1 MLNENS
7 NIDNTH
13 DIQSNIEYRI
23 FDSVKI
29 ENYSDEHY
37 IASYI
42 STSNFQWITGEDIKN
57 FLPINSL
64 TKEIIKQ
71 RLDKGH
77 DVFIRKD
84 WNQES
89 NEVLP
94 VHVSYAER
102 PNLQNYLRRIVSFVN
117 GFIQAPM
124 ANTNAAVIYG
134 FNVLNNKFIEN
145 GFVFSE
151 QNRSLKYIDIM
162 DRAEELESQE
172 PNGPELSEELMKDL
186 EKYIEYRNILDR
198 TYFIWNLKE
207 ELLDKLKE
215 LAKYQVQSATSIHLI
230 NINRQDKTHSFELK
244 RNVLSFID
252 ENEHEQ
258 VIDLDFKK
266 ETSVETEGID
276 LILHNEIKEVFERE
290 FKDEQGLKRK
300 YSEFMDSIGILFD
313 KEESTKTQTETQIE
327 TQTIQEANATILNFC
342 TILTI
347 FLTKINE
354 HHRKKEMDQLVKE
367 FTTKVN
373 TLNMTL

>member
-1 MLNENS
+1 M
-7 NIDNTH
+7 
-13 DIQSNIEYRI
+13 
-23 FDSVKI
+23 
-29 ENYSDEHY
+29 
-37 IASYI
+37 
-42 STSNFQWITGEDIKN
+42 
-57 FLPINSL
+57 
-64 TKEIIKQ
+64 
-71 RLDKGH
+71 DKGH

-102 PNLQNYLRRIVSFVN
+102 PNLQNYLRRIVYFVN

-215 LAKYQVQSATSIHLI
+215 LAKYQAQSATSIHLI
-230 NINRQDKTHSFELK
+230 NINKQNKTHSFKLE
-244 RNVLSFID
+244 RNILSFID
-252 ENEHEQ
+252 ENEYEQ
-258 VIDLDFKK
+258 VLDLDFKK
-266 ETSVETEGID
+266 ETSVETEETD
-276 LILHNEIKEVFERE
+276 LILHNELKEVFERE
-290 FKDEQGLKRK
+290 FEDEQGLKRK
-300 YSEFMDSIGILFD
+300 YSEFVDSIGILF
-313 KEESTKTQTETQIE
+313 EEELNETQM
-327 TQTIQEANATILNFC
+327 QEANTTILNFC
-342 TILTI
+342 TIIIL
-347 FLTKINE
+347 FLVKINE
-354 HHRKKEMDQLVKE
+354 HNRKKRMDQLVKE

-373 TLNMTL
+373 KLNMTL

>member
-7 NIDNTH
+7 NIDNTRE
-13 DIQSNIEYRI
+13 IQPNVEYRV

-37 IASYI
+37 IVSYI

-94 VHVSYAER
+94 VHVSYVER

-215 LAKYQVQSATSIHLI
+215 LAKYQAQSATSIHLI
-230 NINRQDKTHSFELK
+230 NINSQDKTHSFKLE
-244 RNVLSFID
+244 RNILSFID

-258 VIDLDFKK
+258 VLDLDFNK
-266 ETSVETEGID
+266 ETSVETEETEETD
-276 LILHNEIKEVFERE
+276 LILHNELKEVFERE
-290 FKDEQGLKRK
+290 FEDEQGLNRK
-300 YSEFMDSIGILFD
+300 YSEFIDSIGILFNE
-313 KEESTKTQTETQIE
+313 EESTQTETSI
-327 TQTIQEANATILNFC
+327 IQEANATILNFC

-347 FLTKINE
+347 FLIKITE

-373 TLNMTL
+373 TLNMTI

>member
-7 NIDNTH
+7 NIDNTRE
-13 DIQSNIEYRI
+13 IQSNVEYRV
-23 FDSVKI
+23 FDSVKV
-29 ENYSDEHY
+29 ENYSDDHY

-102 PNLQNYLRRIVSFVN
+102 PNLQNYLRRIVHFVN

-215 LAKYQVQSATSIHLI
+215 LAKYQAQSATSIHLI
-230 NINRQDKTHSFELK
+230 NINRQDKTHSFKLE
-244 RNVLSFID
+244 RNILSFID
-252 ENEHEQ
+252 EKEHEQ
-258 VIDLDFKK
+258 VLDLDFNK
-266 ETSVETEGID
+266 ETSAETEETAETD
-276 LILHNEIKEVFERE
+276 LILHNELKEVFERE
-290 FKDEQGLKRK
+290 FEDEQGLKRK
-300 YSEFMDSIGILFD
+300 YSEFVDSINILFNE
-313 KEESTKTQTETQIE
+313 EESIETQTETQ
-327 TQTIQEANATILNFC
+327 TVQEANATILNFC

-347 FLTKINE
+347 FLIKINE

>member
-1 MLNENS
+1 MFNENS
-7 NIDNTH
+7 NIDNTQN
-13 DIQSNIEYRI
+13 IQPNIEYRI
-23 FDSVKI
+23 FDSVKV

-37 IASYI
+37 IVSYI
-42 STSNFQWITGEDIKN
+42 TTSHMQWITGEELN
-57 FLPINSL
+57 SFLPVNSL
-64 TKEIIKQ
+64 TKEVIKQ

-77 DVFIRKD
+77 DVFIRKN

-94 VHVSYAER
+94 IHISYTER
-102 PNLQNYLRRIVSFVN
+102 PSLQNYLRRIVYFVN
-117 GFIQAPM
+117 SFIQAPM
-124 ANTNAAVIYG
+124 ANANASVIYG

-215 LAKYQVQSATSIHLI
+215 LSKYQAQSAISIHL
-230 NINRQDKTHSFELK
+230 NNVNRQEKTHSFRLERK
-244 RNVLSFID
+244 VLSFID
-252 ENEHEQ
+252 ENGTEQ
-258 VIDLDFKK
+258 IIDLDFKK
-266 ETSVETEGID
+266 ETSAETD
-276 LILHNEIKEVFERE
+276 LILYNELKEVFERE
-290 FKDEQGLKRK
+290 FQDEQGLKSKFDSFIKAVELLIEDDSRGDSK
-300 YSEFMDSIGILFD
+300 EDSKGAYSEV
-313 KEESTKTQTETQIE
+313 
-327 TQTIQEANATILNFC
+327 LNFC
-342 TILTI
+342 SILVI
-347 FLTKINE
+347 FLVKISE

>member
-13 DIQSNIEYRI
+13 EIQSNVEYRV
-23 FDSVKI
+23 FDSVKV
-29 ENYSDEHY
+29 ENYSNDHY
-37 IASYI
+37 IVSYI

-102 PNLQNYLRRIVSFVN
+102 PNLQNYLRRIVHFVN

-172 PNGPELSEELMKDL
+172 SNGPELSEELMKDL

-215 LAKYQVQSATSIHLI
+215 LAKYQAQSATSMHLI
-230 NINRQDKTHSFELK
+230 NINKQNKTHSFKLE
-244 RNVLSFID
+244 RNILSFID
-252 ENEHEQ
+252 ENEYEQ
-258 VIDLDFKK
+258 VLDLDFKK
-266 ETSVETEGID
+266 ETSAETEETD
-276 LILHNEIKEVFERE
+276 LILHNELKEVFERE
-290 FKDEQGLKRK
+290 FGDEQGLNRK
-300 YSEFMDSIGILFD
+300 YSEFLDSIDILFNE
-313 KEESTKTQTETQIE
+313 EESTETQTKTQTETQI
-327 TQTIQEANATILNFC
+327 IQEANATILNFC

-347 FLTKINE
+347 FLIKITE

>member
-13 DIQSNIEYRI
+13 EIQSNVEYRV
-23 FDSVKI
+23 FDSVKV
-29 ENYSDEHY
+29 ENYSDDHY
-37 IASYI
+37 IVSYI

-102 PNLQNYLRRIVSFVN
+102 PNLQNYLRRIIHFVN

-215 LAKYQVQSATSIHLI
+215 LAKYQAQSATSIHLI
-230 NINRQDKTHSFELK
+230 NINKQDKTHSFELK

-252 ENEHEQ
+252 ENEYEQ
-258 VIDLDFKK
+258 VLDLDFKK
-266 ETSVETEGID
+266 ETPSETD
-276 LILHNEIKEVFERE
+276 LILHNELKEVFERE

-300 YSEFMDSIGILFD
+300 YSEFIDSINILFNV
-313 KEESTKTQTETQIE
+313 EESNETQIE

-347 FLTKINE
+347 FLIKINE

>member
-162 DRAEELESQE
+162 DRVEELESQE

>member
-13 DIQSNIEYRI
+13 EIQSNVEYRV
-23 FDSVKI
+23 FDSVKV
-29 ENYSDEHY
+29 ENYSDDHY

-94 VHVSYAER
+94 VHVSYVER
-102 PNLQNYLRRIVSFVN
+102 PNLQNYLRRIVHFVN

-215 LAKYQVQSATSIHLI
+215 LAKYQAQSATSIHLI
-230 NINRQDKTHSFELK
+230 NINKQDKTHSFGLE
-244 RNVLSFID
+244 RNILSFID

-258 VIDLDFKK
+258 VLDLDCKK
-266 ETSVETEGID
+266 ETSAET
-276 LILHNEIKEVFERE
+276 
-290 FKDEQGLKRK
+290 
-300 YSEFMDSIGILFD
+300 
-313 KEESTKTQTETQIE
+313 
-327 TQTIQEANATILNFC
+327 
-342 TILTI
+342 
-347 FLTKINE
+347 
-354 HHRKKEMDQLVKE
+354 
-367 FTTKVN
+367 
-373 TLNMTL
+373 

>member
-13 DIQSNIEYRI
+13 EIQSNVEYRV
-23 FDSVKI
+23 FDSVKV

-37 IASYI
+37 MVSYI

-94 VHVSYAER
+94 VHVSYVER
-102 PNLQNYLRRIVSFVN
+102 PNLQNYLRRIIHFVN

-230 NINRQDKTHSFELK
+230 NINKRDKTHSFGLE

-266 ETSVETEGID
+266 ETSAETD
-276 LILHNEIKEVFERE
+276 LILYNELKEVFERE
-290 FKDEQGLKRK
+290 FEDEQGLKRK
-300 YSEFMDSIGILFD
+300 YSELIDSIGILFNE
-313 KEESTKTQTETQIE
+313 EESTETQIE

-342 TILTI
+342 TVLTI

>member
-7 NIDNTH
+7 NIDNTRE
-13 DIQSNIEYRI
+13 IQPNVEYRV
-23 FDSVKI
+23 FDSVKV
-29 ENYSDEHY
+29 ENYNDDHY

-102 PNLQNYLRRIVSFVN
+102 PNLQNYLRRIVYFVN

-215 LAKYQVQSATSIHLI
+215 LAKYQAQSATSIHLI
-230 NINRQDKTHSFELK
+230 NINKQDKTHSFELE

-252 ENEHEQ
+252 GNEYEQ
-258 VIDLDFKK
+258 VLDLDFKK
-266 ETSVETEGID
+266 ETSVETEETEETD
-276 LILHNEIKEVFERE
+276 LILHNELKEVFERE
-290 FKDEQGLKRK
+290 FEDEQGLNRK
-300 YSEFMDSIGILFD
+300 YSEFIDAIGILFNE
-313 KEESTKTQTETQIE
+313 EESTKTQIE

-347 FLTKINE
+347 FLIKINE

>member
-13 DIQSNIEYRI
+13 EIQSNVEYRV

-29 ENYSDEHY
+29 ENYSDDHY
-37 IASYI
+37 IVSYI

-102 PNLQNYLRRIVSFVN
+102 PNLQNYLRRIVYFVN

-207 ELLDKLKE
+207 ELIDKLKE
-215 LAKYQVQSATSIHLI
+215 LAKYQAQSATSIHLI
-230 NINRQDKTHSFELK
+230 NINKQDKTHSFGLE
-244 RNVLSFID
+244 RNILSFID

-258 VIDLDFKK
+258 VLDLDFKK
-266 ETSVETEGID
+266 ETSAETEETAETD
-276 LILHNEIKEVFERE
+276 LILHNELKEVFERE
-290 FKDEQGLKRK
+290 FEDEQGLKRK
-300 YSEFMDSIGILFD
+300 YSELVDSINTLFNTED
-313 KEESTKTQTETQIE
+313 SKETQIE

-347 FLTKINE
+347 FLIKISE